1 MAWAGDPQA
10 VPGNQ
15 VAVFID
21 LENLALGAGE
31 DLPGEADPIPY
42 KALERLCRDYGST
55 SIRRAYADWSR
66 PEFGRY
72 QHSLAQNGITL
83 IQVTRFGAQQ
93 KNATDILMAVDAM
106 EVLITHPD
114 VGTFLLVAGDG
125 DYSPLVLRLR
135 EFGKW
140 VVGVGTRASASA
152 RLVAVCSEYKYW
164 GTIVAAVNPRV
175 RAEVGANFNIE
186 DARRLVV
193 EAMEE
198 TPGDSATGSW
208 LKSKMLA
215 LDPSFD
221 ERNYGASSFRVLL
234 CRMPDVIQV
243 KKDRSSSDMLVTLA
257 DGRQP
262 KAAAAPPRQRKEAA
276 ASPVE
281 AEQSGATGQ
290 QADSAKAKQ
299 PATEPAKAKQ
309 PATEQPAAKQ
319 PTAKQ
324 PAAKQPAARKSAVRQ
339 TRAKEAAA
347 KEAAPQPPA
356 ASEAASQQPP
366 ASKAASGHPATA

>member
-1 MAWAGDPQA
+1 MPAPATAQATLGD
-10 VPGNQ
+10 Q

-31 DLPGEADPIPY
+31 DLPGQADPIPY
-42 KALERLCRDYGST
+42 KALELLCRDYGNT

-66 PEFGRY
+66 PEFAKY
-72 QHSLAQNGITL
+72 QHNLAQNGITL

-93 KNATDILMAVDAM
+93 KNAADILMAVDAM

-125 DYSPLVLRLR
+125 DYSPLVQRLR

-140 VVGVGTRASASA
+140 VVGVGTKASASS

-164 GTIVAAVNPRV
+164 GTIVAAVNPAV
-175 RAEVGANFNIE
+175 RAEVNANFNIA

-193 EAMEE
+193 AAMEE
-198 TPGDSATGSW
+198 SPDASATGSW

-234 CRMPDVIQV
+234 SRLPDLIEV
-243 KKDRSSSDMLVTLA
+243 KKDRSSSDMLVTL
-257 DGRQP
+257 
-262 KAAAAPPRQRKEAA
+262 
-276 ASPVE
+276 V
-281 AEQSGATGQ
+281 
-290 QADSAKAKQ
+290 
-299 PATEPAKAKQ
+299 
-309 PATEQPAAKQ
+309 AAKQ
-319 PTAKQ
+319 PKATA
-324 PAAKQPAARKSAVRQ
+324 AQ
-339 TRAKEAAA
+339 TRAEAKAAA
-347 KEAAPQPPA
+347 T
-356 ASEAASQQPP
+356 
-366 ASKAASGHPATA
+366 ASKAATAASKAATGGVTASPAGATATAAKTKATAAETGAAPARRRRTTPKQATA

>member
-1 MAWAGDPQA
+1 MAWAGASQA
-10 VPGNQ
+10 APADQ

-72 QHSLAQNGITL
+72 QHSLAQNGISL

-140 VVGVGTRASASA
+140 VVGVGTKASASS

-175 RAEVGANFNIE
+175 RAEVGANFDIE

-234 CRMPDVIQV
+234 SRMPDLVQV
-243 KKDRSSSDMLVTLA
+243 KKDRSSSDMLVALA
-257 DGRQP
+257 DARQP
-262 KAAAAPPRQRKEAA
+262 KAAAAPPRQRKKAA
-276 ASPVE
+276 ASQAE
-281 AEQSGATGQ
+281 AEQPAAEPAT
-290 QADSAKAKQ
+290 AKAKQ
-299 PATEPAKAKQ
+299 QPAAEPATAKAKQQPAAEPGAPTAERQPAAEPAKAR
-309 PATEQPAAKQ
+309 
-319 PTAKQ
+319 
-324 PAAKQPAARKSAVRQ
+324 QPAARR
-339 TRAKEAAA
+339 TRARAATA
-347 KEAAPQPPA
+347 KEPAPQ
-356 ASEAASQQPP
+356 Q
-366 ASKAASGHPATA
+366 HATA

>member
-1 MAWAGDPQA
+1 MAGANASQVASGD
-10 VPGNQ
+10 Q

-42 KALERLCRDYGST
+42 KALERLCRDYGNT
-55 SIRRAYADWSR
+55 SIRRAYADWSK

-72 QHSLAQNGITL
+72 QQSLAQNGITL

-114 VGTFLLVAGDG
+114 VSTFLLVAGDG
-125 DYSPLVLRLR
+125 DYSPLVQRLR

-140 VVGVGTRASASA
+140 VVGVGTKASASS

-164 GTIVAAVNPRV
+164 GTIVAAVNPAV
-175 RAEVGANFNIE
+175 RAEVGANFNIA
-186 DARRLVV
+186 DAKRLVV
-193 EAMEE
+193 AAMEE
-198 TPGDSATGSW
+198 APDDAASGSW

-234 CRMPDVIQV
+234 SRLPDVVQV
-243 KKDRSSSDMLVTLA
+243 KKDRSSSDMLVTLVSA
-257 DGRQP
+257 KQP
-262 KAAAAPPRQRKEAA
+262 KEPAAAQPRQRK
-276 ASPVE
+276 
-281 AEQSGATGQ
+281 
-290 QADSAKAKQ
+290 K
-299 PATEPAKAKQ
+299 
-309 PATEQPAAKQ
+309 PAAKQ
-319 PTAKQ
+319 
-324 PAAKQPAARKSAVRQ
+324 
-339 TRAKEAAA
+339 
-347 KEAAPQPPA
+347 
-356 ASEAASQQPP
+356 ASPD
-366 ASKAASGHPATA
+366 

>member
-1 MAWAGDPQA
+1 MPAEGTPGD
-10 VPGNQ
+10 Q

-21 LENLALGAGE
+21 LENLALGAKE
-31 DLPGEADPIPY
+31 DLPGQADPIPY
-42 KALERLCRDYGST
+42 KALERLCRDYGNT

-93 KNATDILMAVDAM
+93 KNAADILMAVDAM

-125 DYSPLVLRLR
+125 DYSPLVQRLR

-140 VVGVGTRASASA
+140 VVGVGTRASAST

-164 GTIVAAVNPRV
+164 GTIVASVNPAV
-175 RAEVGANFNIE
+175 RAEVGANFNID

-193 EAMEE
+193 AAMEE
-198 TPGDSATGSW
+198 APDASATGSW

-221 ERNYGASSFRVLL
+221 ERNYGSSSFRVLL
-234 CRMPDVIQV
+234 SRLPDPVEV
-243 KKDRSSSDMLVTLA
+243 KQDRSSSDMLVSLVS
-257 DGRQP
+257 
-262 KAAAAPPRQRKEAA
+262 AAPPQAERKRRAPRKSTAAQDGAAPPKDSPAA
-276 ASPVE
+276 AQDGPGTS
-281 AEQSGATGQ
+281 ARRKRAT
-290 QADSAKAKQ
+290 AK
-299 PATEPAKAKQ
+299 
-309 PATEQPAAKQ
+309 
-319 PTAKQ
+319 PTAN
-324 PAAKQPAARKSAVRQ
+324 
-339 TRAKEAAA
+339 T
-347 KEAAPQPPA
+347 
-356 ASEAASQQPP
+356 
-366 ASKAASGHPATA
+366 